1 MFLDPSSSMAIPI
14 QIILLI
20 VDGVAH
26 RMHSLQSSPF
36 PQKELFSASTNLGGT
51 VEGVPDGGPRCCH
64 HCHHHHHHKAPCR
77 ATDSRPRLDRR
88 ARIQFGQVHFGV
100 FRISRFAPPA
110 FCSDWILL
118 TNRQTDAVCI
128 NIINISSSSSLSDSE
143 PRSTRNLALT
153 VHLILVFRDRKLST
167 SSTGNMKS
175 KWVNAFK
182 NIKGKQEAG

>member
-1 MFLDPSSSMAIPI
+1 MAIPI

-20 VDGVAH
+20 DDGVAH

-64 HCHHHHHHKAPCR
+64 QKSGTHCSFNTC
-77 ATDSRPRLDRR
+77 
-88 ARIQFGQVHFGV
+88 
-100 FRISRFAPPA
+100 
-110 FCSDWILL
+110 
-118 TNRQTDAVCI
+118 
-128 NIINISSSSSLSDSE
+128 
-143 PRSTRNLALT
+143 
-153 VHLILVFRDRKLST
+153 FRDRKLST